1 MANRHLARSI
11 VLQTLYEWD
20 FRSRAEK
27 EAEAIL
33 MRNIAEF
40 APGLTDSA
48 FLEQLLSHILAKRGD
63 LDTIIAKAAPDWPL
77 EKIGIV
83 DRNVLRLGLYE
94 LLFADKDEV
103 PAKVAINEA
112 IELAKTF
119 GGERSGKFVN
129 GVLGSVY
136 KELGEP
142 GKDAPARKRRVEV
155 PFEKMPIQSLVGG
168 VVYAKDKKD
177 IYLALVHDIFGHWT
191 LSKGKLL
198 PDEGVKTG
206 AIRKLKEEIGVD
218 VTVKDELGKNEYV
231 ASDPEL
237 GKMRKQVHYFL
248 VEADFKPLVLEKTGG
263 LDDAKWFKLGD
274 ILELNFYE
282 DILPIVTKA
291 INILLKK

>member
-20 FRSRAEK
+20 FRKLPVTHATTLLK
-27 EAEAIL
+27 
-33 MRNIAEF
+33 RNIGEF
-40 APGLTDSA
+40 APGLTDSD
-48 FLEQLLSHILAKRGD
+48 FLDELLSHILSKRED
-63 LDTIIAKAAPDWPL
+63 LDRIIGKAAPDWPID
-77 EKIGIV
+77 KISPI
-83 DRNVLRLGLYE
+83 DRNVLRLGLFE
-94 LLFADKDEV
+94 LLFADKEEV

-119 GGERSGKFVN
+119 GGENSGKFVN
-129 GVLGSVY
+129 GVLGSIY

-142 GKDAPARKRRVEV
+142 GKEAAPRKKKVDV
-155 PFEKMPIQSLVGG
+155 PFEKMPIQNLVGA

-198 PDEGVKTG
+198 PDEDVHIG
-206 AIRKLKEEIGVD
+206 AVRKIKEEINAD
-218 VTVKDELGKNEYV
+218 ITLQEELGKNEYV

-237 GKMRKQVHYFL
+237 GKIRKQVHYFL
-248 VEADFKPLVLEKTGG
+248 AESPFNPLKLEKTGG
-263 LDDAKWFKLGD
+263 LDDVRWFKLGD

-291 INILLKK
+291 INLLLKK